1 MFATLTAVPPSAHRG
16 KPVGKSASSI
26 ELAEIDPLI
35 NGVSVVLAGAESHSR
50 DNVTIFPPWRFGL
63 RPDRAPRALAVRLP
77 IGCALDDA
85 LV

>member
-1 MFATLTAVPPSAHRG
+1 VLATLTAVPSAHRG

-26 ELAEIDPLI
+26 DAEIDPLI